1 MAVLLGDDHIPRSLL
16 AETKDGFTIAVH
28 VHSFSPQQ
36 SVLALHPPEP
46 LALGEESPESRVEH
60 IYFN

>member
-36 SVLALHPPEP
+36 SLLALHPPEP
-46 LALGEESPESRVEH
+46 LALWGREPREQGRP
-60 IYFN
+60 YLF